1 MQTNFNNSILKKTD
15 PVWVWITRKEK
26 ERIHLIQKVFLKTQ
40 SFYNRK
46 NRTLKKK
53 LRTQN
58 SDTNLEA
65 YFTGGVALLVT
76 PPLYTIPVCKL
87 KTRKQKKERWNFVVE
102 NKLKSKIKTHP
113 HKKKRLQPCLIL
125 PGLKHAHKN
134 KEIEQAFFPFF
145 FFFLLNTG
153 FFFTL
158 TVPEQAQGAS
168 KLLQL
173 CNSSSWQIL
182 QYENA

>member
-46 NRTLKKK
+46 NRTLNKK

-65 YFTGGVALLVT
+65 YFTGGVALLVK
-76 PPLYTIPVCKL
+76 PPLYTIPVC
-87 KTRKQKKERWNFVVE
+87 
-102 NKLKSKIKTHP
+102 
-113 HKKKRLQPCLIL
+113 
-125 PGLKHAHKN
+125 
-134 KEIEQAFFPFF
+134 
-145 FFFLLNTG
+145 
-153 FFFTL
+153 
-158 TVPEQAQGAS
+158 
-168 KLLQL
+168 
-173 CNSSSWQIL
+173 
-182 QYENA
+182 